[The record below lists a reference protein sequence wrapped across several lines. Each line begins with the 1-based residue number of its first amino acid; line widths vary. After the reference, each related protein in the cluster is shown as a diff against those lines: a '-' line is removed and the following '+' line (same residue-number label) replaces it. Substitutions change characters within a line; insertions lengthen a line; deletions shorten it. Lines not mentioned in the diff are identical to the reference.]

1 MTRTSD
7 GPSAE
12 PSDEVGEPRRPAPV
26 LPKLR
31 QEAFVVADLLLGLA
45 DLARQIFD
53 LSAEPGR
60 FGLDGRAV
68 GEERLELIV
77 E

>member
-1 MTRTSD
+1 M
-7 GPSAE
+7 
-12 PSDEVGEPRRPAPV
+12 
-26 LPKLR
+26 
-31 QEAFVVADLLLGLA
+31 ADLLLGLA